1 MHGTQPHAPR
11 ACRVE
16 GEADSRLSGFT
27 GVHAQHDLGAGA
39 CGALSGGRLGNQY
52 DRAGREHDAVRVS
65 CTGDDQLRVVQPVG
79 RPVADDPERESASG
93 RFLTG
98 PADD

>member
-1 MHGTQPHAPR
+1 MHGTQPHAPHP
-11 ACRVE
+11 CRVE
-16 GEADSRLSGFT
+16 GEADSRLSGFA
-27 GVHAQHDLGAGA
+27 GVHAQHDLGAGE
-39 CGALSGGRLGNQY
+39 CGALSGGRLGNQR

-65 CTGDDQLRVVQPVG
+65 CTGDDQLRVVQPVS
-79 RPVADDPERESASG
+79 RPVADDPERESASC